1 MARITQIE
9 QLNRGTGESGRIVT
23 VDARRYLDSARAITA
38 VWHFRRA
45 SPAQPLRGALNLL
58 GTLKTI
64 LFGIFI
70 ASPSFAWRVPDP
82 VIIPAETQSSGT
94 LRVETVDVANGGQ
107 LIIFFEK
114 LRFDEQNSGQSELPL
129 LAVLRDT
136 MGDDDPAN
144 DRLRQVWV
152 FTYAAPSL
160 PQRIAAGV
168 PFFYHRSGLDSGS
181 STRPPHPILDMARP
195 AHGLWPSIAF
205 SAVQSQVLDPSGSLA
220 RLTTHSYGG
229 NLGEYRR
236 THVAEVLDILSRNP
250 GQLTP
255 ALTPAE
261 LEILQSRL
269 DLSSKLLGGLA
280 GDESLPSVYSSALE
294 KRTENRG
301 HNWELLR
308 QTAEQSGL
316 YFEPLQLDAAP
327 DSFGVIWIPQK
338 DAEANHPFDG
348 QLLHIANPFPDERI
362 RSWNGYSQVWTF
374 DRDGVHVPGGTD
386 RDVPVKMI
394 PLAVYAL
401 DYPGVP
407 LLLIDFRNAS
417 HPQHTERCLRAANDI
432 TTGILGMTPFGSFSY
447 FAAKTGFL
455 FVHKRHGAATDRLAR
470 RNAFIA
476 LRHAVATGA
485 SLDEAL
491 RRNLELRI
499 EKLNLDPVEK
509 SWTQEVRAAWRQYD
523 ALIKFAADPNGLAK
537 TIERDRVS
545 EYRAAT
551 EGQLKRM
558 AAAVLHPHPGLKPE
572 QLTELSERRRLAWSK
587 RQRTNL
593 PDAGASVQAEAHP
606 STSVAP
612 ILAVRGGQ

>member
-1 MARITQIE
+1 M
-9 QLNRGTGESGRIVT
+9 
-23 VDARRYLDSARAITA
+23 DSAKAITA

-45 SPAQPLRGALNLL
+45 SLAQPLRGALNLL
-58 GTLKTI
+58 GTLRTI

-70 ASPSFAWRVPDP
+70 ASPSFAWCVPDP
-82 VIIPAETQSSGT
+82 VIIPPKTQSSGT

-107 LIIFFEK
+107 LVIFFEK
-114 LRFDEQNSGQSELPL
+114 LRFDGQNSGQSELPL

-152 FTYAAPSL
+152 FTYASPS
-160 PQRIAAGV
+160 PGQRIAAGV
-168 PFFYHRSGLDSGS
+168 PFLYHRSGLDSGS
-181 STRPPHPILDMARP
+181 SKRPPRPVIDMARP
-195 AHGLWPSIAF
+195 AHGLWPGIAF
-205 SAVQSQVLDPSGSLA
+205 STVQSQVLDPIGSLA

-236 THVAEVLDILSRNP
+236 NHVAEVLDILTRNP
-250 GQLTP
+250 SQLTG

-261 LEILQSRL
+261 LESVAARL

-294 KRTENRG
+294 RRTENRG

-308 QTAEQSGL
+308 QTAEQNGL

-327 DSFGVIWIPQK
+327 DSFGVIWITQK

-348 QLLHIANPFPDERI
+348 QLLHIANPFHDERI
-362 RSWNGYSQVWTF
+362 RSWNGYSQLWTF

-386 RDVPVKMI
+386 GGVPVKMI

-407 LLLIDFRNAS
+407 LLLVDFRDAS
-417 HPQHTERCLRAANDI
+417 HPQRSERRLRAANDV
-432 TTGILGMTPFGSFSY
+432 TAGVFGMTTFGNFSY

-476 LRHAVATGA
+476 LRHALATGD
-485 SLDEAL
+485 SLDQGL
-491 RRNLELRI
+491 RGDLESRI
-499 EKLNLDPVEK
+499 ERLDLDPVEK
-509 SWTQEVRAAWRQYD
+509 SWAQEVRAAWRQYD
-523 ALIKFAADPNGLAK
+523 ALIKYAADRSGLAK
-537 TIERDRVS
+537 TIERDRVG
-545 EYRAAT
+545 EYRAAM
-551 EGQLKRM
+551 ESPLKRM
-558 AAAVLHPHPGLKPE
+558 VAAVFHPHAGISPE
-572 QLTELSERRRLAWSK
+572 QLAELSERRRLARSK
-587 RQRTNL
+587 RQRTDL

-606 STSVAP
+606 LNPVAP
-612 ILAVRGGQ
+612 IRAVRGGQ